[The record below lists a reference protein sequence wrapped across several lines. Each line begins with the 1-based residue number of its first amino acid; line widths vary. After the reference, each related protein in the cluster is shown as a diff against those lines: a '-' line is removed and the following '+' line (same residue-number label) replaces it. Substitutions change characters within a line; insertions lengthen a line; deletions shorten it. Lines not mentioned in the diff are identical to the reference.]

1 MVSSKTQ
8 PSSKTAKSSKALETK
23 SAKTKAHK
31 QEDTQATD
39 HTSNVN
45 EQEKQPKGKSSK
57 LSKSVS
63 TKSSKAKGAHHEI
76 DINDAKAKKV
86 TPNDAN
92 KSSKY

>member
-1 MVSSKTQ
+1 MS
-8 PSSKTAKSSKALETK
+8 K

-39 HTSNVN
+39 HDTPNVH

-92 KSSKY
+92 KSSTK